1 MVITT
6 KKMKIK
12 ENKNNKEIMNKY
24 NFEIFLICDTY
35 IEEKKSNLTYFTSWQ
50 LAKHWA
56 VVRENPYRLGR
67 ATA

>member
-1 MVITT
+1 MVIIT

-35 IEEKKSNLTYFTSWQ
+35 IEEEK
-50 LAKHWA
+50 
-56 VVRENPYRLGR
+56 
-67 ATA
+67 